1 MMEKYGLEIFIG
13 SILFLVVVALSMWIW
28 RKTRTNGIDALTS
41 LIGMIG
47 REERLNPNDR
57 YRLYRRVF
65 IDTAEGRKVL
75 NDILA
80 NSHIYH
86 TSHTSHGKYDAL
98 NTAFLEGERN
108 VALRIIHTINKEPA
122 DMPTKAKEAK

>member
-1 MMEKYGLEIFIG
+1 MEKYGLEIFVV
-13 SILFLVVVALSMWIW
+13 SILSLVVVGVAFVAW
-28 RKTRTNGIDALTS
+28 RKTRTNGIDALTA

-47 REERLNPNDR
+47 REERLGSNDR

-80 NSHIYH
+80 NCHIYH
-86 TSHTSHGKYDAL
+86 TSHGKHDAL

-108 VALRIIHTINKEPA
+108 VALRIVHTINKEPA
-122 DMPTKAKEAK
+122 EMPTKAKEAR